1 MTMKTIIKISQ
12 EQKSILRAAFDRF
25 PSSDHQKYHEALG
38 VVSMKTGLREEVVK
52 QWFDKRRR
60 DVEETL
66 LEVDDIQILDHQQQ
80 TEPDS
85 ALEEEKHNE
94 ILVDNEEPSTSR
106 EAASVSSTS
115 GPDMSNEE
123 KAAEYDTL
131 REQIEKMKRDMMMMT
146 QSLEQRQQQNQEHQF
161 IPEQQQFHSYQRQQ
175 QYHHQLPYPGYGY
188 NSYHQPQMFPH
199 NPYSPW
205 HLPYPPPDFQI
216 LILPHPGPYEEILI
230 ADSPEAPTVADM
242 VEESAD
248 TAKENDGEHS
258 VSQVDEHVTQ
268 EDKVEKESQE
278 TKNDYVNDV
287 SGAAADNI
295 VAVKQISVATND
307 DKIDMVSEEPN
318 QSLISLVDDFENVL
332 KADNNAS
339 KSEESGSQQDQE
351 NDTSPKKKYRLT
363 PFKNP
368 PQKDTADLEST
379 LSAVQKDLEDFE
391 NSLDSSLDNSDTDGA
406 KNDSSG
412 VEKSV
417 LLNESSDESKSA
429 DDSVIID
436 DHIEAKV
443 DNDDSIE
450 ETTLKEVSQLNE
462 SMSFDEALDIPTK
475 TVEEVKATSVN
486 TGEEE
491 RTFETHIGETPALDY
506 EQEELVPDE
515 TISSNMVKQPTP
527 FIVKKEPEE
536 PVKNLKKVG
545 RKSLIPSKS
554 RPIIPEEASVNQEE
568 PAPVSTPVQHKTVP
582 PSPYIRA
589 ALSQPSSQ
597 VMTSDSAHSVHSV
610 QSRRSG
616 PLQTSKPQMMTQQKM
631 MSKPVPMMNQI
642 VKSPALQQRVPHQQQ
657 QQQQQQQQPTPQ
669 QQKLPQ
675 PQQQRPRLQPRP
687 APKRKAKEPGQ
698 VRTKAAKVAAPL
710 MPQIANGI
718 TVTKVVESP
727 KPQPPPAPVFNP
739 ASRPE
744 LQRIMKMQGLSIS
757 IKR

>member
-1 MTMKTIIKISQ
+1 M
-12 EQKSILRAAFDRF
+12 D
-25 PSSDHQKYHEALG
+25 LG
-38 VVSMKTGLREEVVK
+38 E
-52 QWFDKRRR
+52 
-60 DVEETL
+60 
-66 LEVDDIQILDHQQQ
+66 
-80 TEPDS
+80 
-85 ALEEEKHNE
+85 
-94 ILVDNEEPSTSR
+94 
-106 EAASVSSTS
+106 
-115 GPDMSNEE
+115 
-123 KAAEYDTL
+123 
-131 REQIEKMKRDMMMMT
+131 
-146 QSLEQRQQQNQEHQF
+146 
-161 IPEQQQFHSYQRQQ
+161 
-175 QYHHQLPYPGYGY
+175 
-188 NSYHQPQMFPH
+188 
-199 NPYSPW
+199 
-205 HLPYPPPDFQI
+205 
-216 LILPHPGPYEEILI
+216 
-230 ADSPEAPTVADM
+230 
-242 VEESAD
+242 
-248 TAKENDGEHS
+248 
-258 VSQVDEHVTQ
+258 
-268 EDKVEKESQE
+268 KVEKESQE
-278 TKNDYVNDV
+278 NKNDYVNDV
-287 SGAAADNI
+287 SGAAADNV
-295 VAVKQISVATND
+295 VAVKQISVATNYD
-307 DKIDMVSEEPN
+307 QIDKVSEEPN
-318 QSLISLVDDFENVL
+318 QSLISLVDNFENVL

-351 NDTSPKKKYRLT
+351 NEASPKKKYRLT

-391 NSLDSSLDNSDTDGA
+391 NSIESSLDNSDNDGA

-436 DHIEAKV
+436 DHIEA
-443 DNDDSIE
+443 NDE

-475 TVEEVKATSVN
+475 TVEEVKDTSVN
-486 TGEEE
+486 TDEEE
-491 RTFETHIGETPALDY
+491 RSFETNIGETPALDY

-527 FIVKKEPEE
+527 FIVKQEPEE

-554 RPIIPEEASVNQEE
+554 RPIIPEEASVNQED

-597 VMTSDSAHSVHSV
+597 VMTSDSVHSVHSV

-657 QQQQQQQQPTPQ
+657 QQQQQQQQLTPQQKKLIQPQ
-669 QQKLPQ
+669 QQK
-675 PQQQRPRLQPRP
+675 PRLQPRP